1 MKCLFRIITVLNKT
15 IMKKLKILLVD
26 DHKMIRDGIRSML
39 ESQENE
45 YKFIIDEAEDGEQ
58 GIIKAKTHPD
68 IIIMDYQ
75 LPNISG
81 AEAAAKIL
89 ENDPGTKIL
98 ALSNYNEY
106 MYIDKMIKTG
116 VKGFILKNIAPEELL
131 KAIEAILN
139 GGSYYSNEVTTKLV
153 TFDSNSSHT
162 VKSIAVK
169 EKIESLLSRRE
180 IEVLRYIVNACT
192 NDEIGENLNISRRT
206 AETHRQNIL
215 KKLDIKNTAT
225 LMKYA
230 MPMFAPVNSND

>member
-1 MKCLFRIITVLNKT
+1 
-15 IMKKLKILLVD
+15 MKKLKILLVD